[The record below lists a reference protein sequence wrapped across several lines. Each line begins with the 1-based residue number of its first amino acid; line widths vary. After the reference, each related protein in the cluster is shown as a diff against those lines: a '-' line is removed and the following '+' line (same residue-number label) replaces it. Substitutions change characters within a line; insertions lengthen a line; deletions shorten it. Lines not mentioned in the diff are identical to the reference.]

1 MSEGASR
8 RRGAAAPLLVV
19 ISGPSG
25 VGKDTVMRGA
35 LERDERLTRALTM
48 TDRPRRSQEVD
59 GVHYDFVTTQEF
71 ERQVE
76 TGELLEHAVVHGQY
90 KGSPRRRVREALA
103 SGRDVL
109 LQLDVQGARTLRGLV
124 PGALFVYLA
133 PDPTSNLDAH
143 LRGRDEDEATI
154 ARRRADREAE
164 LAAASEF
171 DHVIVNREG
180 DPNAAV
186 SALVEL
192 LERERARE
200 GRAAV
205 EV

>member
-1 MSEGASR
+1 MSKGASER
-8 RRGAAAPLLVV
+8 RAAPPLLVV

-48 TDRPRRSQEVD
+48 TDRPRRSHEVD
-59 GVHYDFVTTQEF
+59 GVHYDFVTTEDF
-71 ERQVE
+71 ESQIE
-76 TGELLEHAVVHGQY
+76 AGELLEHAVVHGQY

-109 LQLDVQGARTLRGLV
+109 LQLDVQGARTLRALV

-133 PDPTSNLDAH
+133 PDPSSDLDAH
-143 LRGRDEDEATI
+143 LRGRHEDEATI
-154 ARRRADREAE
+154 ARRRQDREDE
-164 LAAASEF
+164 LAAASEY

-180 DPNAAV
+180 DPDAAAE
-186 SALVEL
+186 ALVEL

-200 GRAAV
+200 GRANL